1 MASFQQDIDELK
13 RKVMVTGVTGDGS
26 GKLPVTFETGH
37 LFRCR
42 FQPQFG

>member
-26 GKLPVTFETGH
+26 GKHPVTFETEHFFVVG
-37 LFRCR
+37 FNRS
-42 FQPQFG
+42 